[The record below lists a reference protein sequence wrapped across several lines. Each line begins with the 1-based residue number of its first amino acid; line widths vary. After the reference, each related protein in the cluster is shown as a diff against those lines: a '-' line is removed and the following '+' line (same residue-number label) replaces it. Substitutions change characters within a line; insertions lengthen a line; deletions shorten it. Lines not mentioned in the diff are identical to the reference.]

1 MTMQRLRL
9 PMLLALI
16 LTACAPD
23 PAAPA
28 QPPAAEHA
36 PTSLIGR
43 HVDQALQEARRE
55 LHAGNLR
62 LDRDF
67 DIAINGGRLSNGQ
80 RRSDPA
86 LPKAEISPQGD
97 LLVDGEPVALS
108 AAQREQAL
116 AYRRSV
122 LDIVDTGIA
131 LGGRGADL
139 AGVALGGAAA
149 VVFGG
154 KQGEQAFEQ
163 RMQAEGAKL
172 EAEARKLCE
181 RLPDLL
187 MRQRALA
194 ASVPAFAPYARM
206 TPQDVDDCR
215 TDEPASRGQR
225 HATGN
230 AD

>member
-1 MTMQRLRL
+1 MQRSLL
-9 PMLLALI
+9 LFAALALA
-16 LTACAPD
+16 LAACSRD
-23 PAAPA
+23 PAPTPSAPA
-28 QPPAAEHA
+28 ADGP
-36 PTSLIGR
+36 PTSFIGR
-43 HVDQALQEARRE
+43 QVDRALQEARRE

-62 LDRDF
+62 LDQGL
-67 DIAINGGRLSNGQ
+67 DITLNGGRISTG
-80 RRSDPA
+80 RGGSDPS
-86 LPKAEISPQGD
+86 LPKAEITPQGD

-122 LDIVDTGIA
+122 LDIADAGIA

-139 AGVALGGAAA
+139 AGTALGGVAGAIL
-149 VVFGG
+149 GG

-230 AD
+230 AG